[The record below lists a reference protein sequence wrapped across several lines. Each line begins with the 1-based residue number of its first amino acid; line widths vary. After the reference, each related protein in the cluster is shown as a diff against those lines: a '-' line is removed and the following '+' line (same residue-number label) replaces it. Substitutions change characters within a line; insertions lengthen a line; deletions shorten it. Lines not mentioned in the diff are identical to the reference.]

1 MLNNCVSLAPDYYMK
16 KPEVFRFIGEALF
29 GLGNAEKAREPLFR
43 YVNYQQS
50 APDQDMVLAK
60 IAETYLIQGEVGAAT
75 KMYSLIAKYYTGSE
89 GDLICKIRQGE
100 LTEKD
105 NLDEAIKIY
114 DDLCSKDLSPSL
126 RKIVLMK
133 LASLNL
139 KRSNPE
145 HSLELLEEAFP
156 SKSDGSSTGELETL
170 RQRVIGELVKQY
182 YSEKDFLKIVQL
194 HEKYH
199 RIIDSLQSAV
209 LEQVAES
216 YASLKFY
223 SNALAIY
230 DKLFSKGQKGT
241 MHCCSGAP
249 SMRCV
254 SMTTAEPFSFAS

>member
-1 MLNNCVSLAPDYYMK
+1 MGDYAKADKLFKQVMSEWPDHPVATRCWISIGDICIKRQAYLEAMEAFRSAQRSAVENDDKAAAYFELGRVLLILGVNKEALEMLNNCISLAPDYYMK

-29 GLGNAEKAREPLFR
+29 GLGNAEKAKEPLFR

-156 SKSDGSSTGELETL
+156 VKK
-170 RQRVIGELVKQY
+170 RRV
-182 YSEKDFLKIVQL
+182 S
-194 HEKYH
+194 
-199 RIIDSLQSAV
+199 
-209 LEQVAES
+209 
-216 YASLKFY
+216 
-223 SNALAIY
+223 
-230 DKLFSKGQKGT
+230 
-241 MHCCSGAP
+241 P
-249 SMRCV
+249 PV
-254 SMTTAEPFSFAS
+254 SRRP